1 MSQFRNYISLDIETT
16 GIDERSHLLEIS
28 LVRDDL
34 KSPIDDLK
42 RIYLPIKHEIITY
55 SEPYAL
61 GMNAEL
67 LKKMMNKDFKTYTPN
82 EAITEIINF
91 MITVNKEDIDEK
103 GKNRKIIF
111 AGKNVA
117 SFDIPK
123 VRAFIAQHGSTSDV
137 KLFDSLCHYKTLDVG
152 SLYFDTFKDNVSLSE
167 INKLTGRKEVS
178 HNSMDDA
185 LDVVHAVRY
194 KLQVQV

>member
-1 MSQFRNYISLDIETT
+1 MRKYISVDIETT
-16 GIDERSHLLEIS
+16 GIDEKSYLLEIS
-28 LVRDDL
+28 VIRDDL
-34 KSPIDDLK
+34 TSPINELPYL
-42 RIYLPIKHEIITY
+42 YLPIRHDIITY

-67 LKKMMNKDFKTYTPN
+67 LKKMMDKNFKTYTPK
-82 EAITEIINF
+82 EAILELINF
-91 MITVNKEDIDEK
+91 LIITHKEDVDDK
-103 GKNRKIIF
+103 GKNRKIMF

-123 VRAFIAQHGSTSDV
+123 LRAFIV
-137 KLFDSLCHYKTLDVG
+137 KYGTEYELGLFDQMIHYKTLDVG

-167 INKLTGRKEVS
+167 INKITGRKEVT
-178 HNSMDDA
+178 HNSLDDA
-185 LDVVHAVRY
+185 FDVVHAVRY